1 MFVSTLVR
9 LGIPVDSITE
19 LIQEKLLKDGNVI
32 LPITVSIDENVMRLQ
47 DYDIITVVTNIN
59 NNNA

>member
-1 MFVSTLVR
+1 MFVLTLVR

-32 LPITVSIDENVMRLQ
+32 LPITVSIDEDVMRLQ
-47 DYDIITVVTNIN
+47 DYDIITIVTNIN

>member
-32 LPITVSIDENVMRLQ
+32 LPITVSIDEDVMRLQ
-47 DYDIITVVTNIN
+47 DYDIITIVTNIN

>member
-32 LPITVSIDENVMRLQ
+32 LSDVMKLQ

>member
-32 LPITVSIDENVMRLQ
+32 LLITVSIDEDVMRLQ

>member
-32 LPITVSIDENVMRLQ
+32 LPITVSIDKDVMRLQ

>member
-32 LPITVSIDENVMRLQ
+32 LPITVSIDEDVMRLQ

>member
-32 LPITVSIDENVMRLQ
+32 LPLTVSIDEDVMRLQ